1 MADKELDPEGS
12 EFKPLRAIY
21 DPAFEVSDNAVVQD
35 NVEKCIA
42 VIEGRVRT
50 KKVVKEQ
57 EEEKGKGE
65 EEEVKLERQFKPE
78 QLAQPTRPRKMKK
91 GVFERMKE
99 AEGPLGG
106 LRKLL
111 EQGIKARVWTRGV
124 QGVRGVATGFI
135 VAFDKHWNLAM
146 KDVEEQFTRR
156 RTSKV
161 PALGQRTQQANVK
174 DCQRNG
180 KREEKIGESVV
191 RVVQVLR
198 KVEVCVRHVPQ
209 VLLRGEHVVMVA
221 SALP

>member
-21 DPAFEVSDNAVVQD
+21 DPGFEVSDNAVVQD

-50 KKVVKEQ
+50 KKVVKE
-57 EEEKGKGE
+57 EEKESKG
-65 EEEVKLERQFKPE
+65 EEEVKLERQFRPE
-78 QLAQPTRPRKMKK
+78 QLAQPTRPRRMKK
-91 GVFERMKE
+91 GVLERMKE

-111 EQGIKARVWTRGV
+111 EQGTKARVWTRGV

-161 PALGQRTQQANVK
+161 PALGQRKQQTK
-174 DCQRNG
+174 DEDCG

-191 RVVQVLR
+191 RVVQVMR
-198 KVEVCVRHVPQ
+198 KVEICVRHVPQ

-221 SALP
+221 AALPC

>member
-1 MADKELDPEGS
+1 MANKELDPEGS

-21 DPAFEVSDNAVVQD
+21 DPGFEVSDNAVVQD

-42 VIEGRVRT
+42 VIEGRVRA
-50 KKVVKEQ
+50 KKVVKE
-57 EEEKGKGE
+57 EEKESKGE
-65 EEEVKLERQFKPE
+65 EKVKLERQFRPE
-78 QLAQPTRPRKMKK
+78 QLAQPTRPRRMKK
-91 GVFERMKE
+91 GVLERMKE

-111 EQGIKARVWTRGV
+111 EQGTKARVWTRGV

-161 PALGQRTQQANVK
+161 PALGQRKQQTKDK
-174 DCQRNG
+174 DCE
-180 KREEKIGESVV
+180 KREDKIGESVV
-191 RVVQVLR
+191 RVVQVMR
-198 KVEVCVRHVPQ
+198 KVEICVRHVPQ

-221 SALP
+221 AALPC

>member
-1 MADKELDPEGS
+1 MADKELNPEGS

-50 KKVVKEQ
+50 KKVVREEKEQ
-57 EEEKGKGE
+57 EKGE
-65 EEEVKLERQFKPE
+65 EVAVKLERQFKPE
-78 QLAQPTRPRKMKK
+78 QLAQPTRPRRMKK
-91 GVFERMKE
+91 GVLERMKE
-99 AEGPLGG
+99 VEGPLGG

-111 EQGIKARVWTRGV
+111 EQGTKARVWTRGV

-174 DCQRNG
+174 DCHRN
-180 KREEKIGESVV
+180 RQNEEKIGESVV

-221 SALP
+221 AALP

>member
-1 MADKELDPEGS
+1 MDDKELDPEGS

-50 KKVVKEQ
+50 KKVVKE
-57 EEEKGKGE
+57 EDEGEKESKGK
-65 EEEVKLERQFKPE
+65 EEVKLERQFRPE

-91 GVFERMKE
+91 GVLERMKE
-99 AEGPLGG
+99 VEGPLGG

-111 EQGIKARVWTRGV
+111 EQGAKVRVWTRGV

-135 VAFDKHWNLAM
+135 VAFDKHWNLAL

-161 PALGQRTQQANVK
+161 PALGQDKESERS
-174 DCQRNG
+174 G
-180 KREEKIGESVV
+180 KKGREEKIGESVV

-198 KVEVCVRHVPQ
+198 KVEICVRHVPQ

-221 SALP
+221 TALPS

>member
-1 MADKELDPEGS
+1 MADKELNPEGS

-50 KKVVKEQ
+50 KKVVKE
-57 EEEKGKGE
+57 EERKG
-65 EEEVKLERQFKPE
+65 EEEVKLERQFRPE
-78 QLAQPTRPRKMKK
+78 QLAQPTRPRRMKK
-91 GVFERMKE
+91 GVLERMKE

-106 LRKLL
+106 LRKLV
-111 EQGIKARVWTRGV
+111 EQGTKARVWTRGV

-161 PALGQRTQQANVK
+161 PALGQGKQETK
-174 DCQRNG
+174 DCQRRG
-180 KREEKIGESVV
+180 ERRREEKIGESVV
-191 RVVQVLR
+191 RVVQVMR

-221 SALP
+221 AALPS

>member
-50 KKVVKEQ
+50 KKVK
-57 EEEKGKGE
+57 EEEEDRKG
-65 EEEVKLERQFKPE
+65 EEEVKLERQFRPE
-78 QLAQPTRPRKMKK
+78 QLAQSTRPRKMKK
-91 GVFERMKE
+91 GVLERMKD

-124 QGVRGVATGFI
+124 Q
-135 VAFDKHWNLAM
+135 
-146 KDVEEQFTRR
+146 
-156 RTSKV
+156 
-161 PALGQRTQQANVK
+161 
-174 DCQRNG
+174 
-180 KREEKIGESVV
+180 
-191 RVVQVLR
+191 
-198 KVEVCVRHVPQ
+198 
-209 VLLRGEHVVMVA
+209 VMA
-221 SALP
+221 

>member
-50 KKVVKEQ
+50 KKVVKEEKEQ
-57 EEEKGKGE
+57 EKGE
-65 EEEVKLERQFKPE
+65 EGVKLERQFKPE

-111 EQGIKARVWTRGV
+111 EEGAKARVWTRGV
-124 QGVRGVATGFI
+124 QVMDRYVT
-135 VAFDKHWNLAM
+135 
-146 KDVEEQFTRR
+146 
-156 RTSKV
+156 
-161 PALGQRTQQANVK
+161 
-174 DCQRNG
+174 
-180 KREEKIGESVV
+180 KIYCS
-191 RVVQVLR
+191 
-198 KVEVCVRHVPQ
+198 
-209 VLLRGEHVVMVA
+209 
-221 SALP
+221 

>member
-1 MADKELDPEGS
+1 MANKELDPEGS

-21 DPAFEVSDNAVVQD
+21 DPGFEVSDNAVVQD

-42 VIEGRVRT
+42 VIEGRVRA
-50 KKVVKEQ
+50 KKVVKE
-57 EEEKGKGE
+57 EEKESKGE
-65 EEEVKLERQFKPE
+65 EKVKLERQFRPE
-78 QLAQPTRPRKMKK
+78 QLAQPTRPRRMKK
-91 GVFERMKE
+91 GVLERMKE

-111 EQGIKARVWTRGV
+111 EQGTKARVWTRGV

-161 PALGQRTQQANVK
+161 PALGQRKQQTKDK
-174 DCQRNG
+174 DCE

-191 RVVQVLR
+191 RVVQVMR
-198 KVEVCVRHVPQ
+198 KVEICVRHVPQ

-221 SALP
+221 AALPC

>member
-1 MADKELDPEGS
+1 VMADKELDPEGS

-21 DPAFEVSDNAVVQD
+21 DPGFEVSDNAVVQD

-50 KKVVKEQ
+50 KKVVKE
-57 EEEKGKGE
+57 EEKESKG
-65 EEEVKLERQFKPE
+65 EEEVKLERQFRPE

-91 GVFERMKE
+91 GVLERMKD

-161 PALGQRTQQANVK
+161 PALGQRKPQTK
-174 DCQRNG
+174 DCE

-191 RVVQVLR
+191 RIVQVMR
-198 KVEVCVRHVPQ
+198 KVEICVRHVPQ

-221 SALP
+221 AALP